1 MPFASERYRT
11 VQRLASLA
19 LMVDIAAAITA
30 TSVGVGS
37 AWRGESLTASICLI
51 GGVVG
56 LVLGVLGYFQLL
68 IVRKFESNTYRLYDA
83 ILDSNEMLRQQSA
96 TIRAIADNTAMS
108 DFARRV
114 VHREKDHEFLRDSIH
129 GAIIRE
135 DYEAAQH
142 LIESLDRELGHGEEA
157 RAFRAE
163 VERARAATLD
173 ERIEAAVKRFDQLCA
188 GHKWDQAR
196 REAVRLAKQF
206 PGSELI
212 AALSAEV
219 DVRRQQHK
227 RNLLREYDQAARR
240 NDVERATQLL
250 VELDLY
256 LAPNEAAALKDSAR
270 GVFRAKL
277 MQMGV
282 QFSLAVTDKQYQS
295 AIEIGNHIMRE
306 FPNSRYAHEIADML
320 PHLRKRLSHE

>member
-1 MPFASERYRT
+1 MPFSGERFRAL
-11 VQRLASLA
+11 QRVATLA
-19 LMVDIAAAITA
+19 LSIDVLMALIAGAA
-30 TSVGVGS
+30 GVG
-37 AWRGESLTASICLI
+37 AMWRGDATLAAICLI
-51 GGVVG
+51 GAVVG

-68 IVRKFESNTYRLYDA
+68 IVRKFESSTFRLYDA
-83 ILDSNEMLRQQSA
+83 ILDSNEVLRQQAA
-96 TIRAIADNTAMS
+96 TIRAVADNTAMS

-135 DYEAAQH
+135 DYQAALH
-142 LIESLDRELGHGEEA
+142 LIESLDRELGYGEEA
-157 RAFRAE
+157 RSFRAE
-163 VERARAATLD
+163 VERARAATLE
-173 ERIEAAVKRFDQLCA
+173 ERIEAAVNRFDQLCA
-188 GHKWDQAR
+188 ARKWEQAR
-196 REAVRLAKQF
+196 REAARLVTQF
-206 PGSELI
+206 PGSERI
-212 AALSAEV
+212 AALPAEV
-219 DVRRQQHK
+219 DLRRQQFK
-227 RNLLREYDQAARR
+227 RSLLREYDQAARR

-282 QFSLAVTDKQYQS
+282 QFSLAVTDKQYQG
-295 AIEIGNHIMRE
+295 AIEIGQQIMKE

-320 PHLRKRLSHE
+320 PHLRKRLTHE

>member
-1 MPFASERYRT
+1 MPFSGERFRAL
-11 VQRLASLA
+11 QRVATLA
-19 LMVDIAAAITA
+19 LSIDVLMALIAGAA
-30 TSVGVGS
+30 GVG
-37 AWRGESLTASICLI
+37 AMWRGDATLAAICLI
-51 GGVVG
+51 GAVVG

-68 IVRKFESNTYRLYDA
+68 IVRKFESSTFRLYDA
-83 ILDSNEMLRQQSA
+83 ILDSNEVLRQQAA
-96 TIRAIADNTAMS
+96 TIRAVADNTAMS

-135 DYEAAQH
+135 DYQAALH
-142 LIESLDRELGHGEEA
+142 LIESLDRELGYAEEA
-157 RAFRAE
+157 RSFRAE
-163 VERARAATLD
+163 VERARAATLE
-173 ERIEAAVKRFDQLCA
+173 ERIEAAVNRFDQLCA
-188 GHKWDQAR
+188 ARKWEQAR
-196 REAVRLAKQF
+196 REAARLVTQF
-206 PGSELI
+206 PGSERI
-212 AALSAEV
+212 AALPAEV
-219 DVRRQQHK
+219 DLRRQQFK
-227 RNLLREYDQAARR
+227 RSLLREYDQAARR

-282 QFSLAVTDKQYQS
+282 QFSLAVTDKQYQG
-295 AIEIGNHIMRE
+295 AIEIGQQIMKE

-320 PHLRKRLSHE
+320 PHLRKRLTHE

>member
-1 MPFASERYRT
+1 MPFSGERFRAL
-11 VQRLASLA
+11 QRVATLA
-19 LMVDIAAAITA
+19 LSIDVLMALVAGAA
-30 TSVGVGS
+30 GVG
-37 AWRGESLTASICLI
+37 ALWRGDATLAAICLI
-51 GGVVG
+51 GAVVG

-68 IVRKFESNTYRLYDA
+68 IVRKFESSTFRLYDA
-83 ILDSNEMLRQQSA
+83 ILDSNEVLRQQAA
-96 TIRAIADNTAMS
+96 TIRAVADNTAMS

-135 DYEAAQH
+135 DYQAALH
-142 LIESLDRELGHGEEA
+142 LIESLDRELGYAEEA
-157 RAFRAE
+157 RSFRAE
-163 VERARAATLD
+163 VERARAATLE
-173 ERIEAAVKRFDQLCA
+173 ERIEAAVNRFDQLCA
-188 GHKWDQAR
+188 ARKWEQAR
-196 REAVRLAKQF
+196 REAARLVTQF
-206 PGSELI
+206 PGSERI
-212 AALSAEV
+212 AALPAEV
-219 DVRRQQHK
+219 DLRRQQFK
-227 RNLLREYDQAARR
+227 RSLLREYDQAARR

-282 QFSLAVTDKQYQS
+282 QFSLAVTDKQYQG
-295 AIEIGNHIMRE
+295 AIEIGQQIMKE

-320 PHLRKRLSHE
+320 PHLRKRLTHE